1 MDAATCRIDL
11 AKSDGILRISAGGT
25 WETAQIAGVDPE
37 LRAVAREKPRAVRVD
52 LSGVDAIDT
61 AGAWVLA
68 RTAKSLRAQGAAVEF
83 TGARPEHQALIDAI
97 AASEHEPAPPRPQPH
112 SVIALLDR
120 TGHRVVMGLENL
132 GGLLS
137 FVGVTVVTG
146 ARALSHP
153 SRIRF
158 TALAVQI
165 ERGGL
170 DALPIVGLLSFLI
183 GIVLAYQGA
192 DQLRRFGAEIFVVN
206 LVGISILREMGILL
220 AAIVVA
226 GRSGSAYTAQIG
238 TMQVNE
244 EVDAMRAMG
253 LDPVEVL
260 VLPRVVALMIVMPL
274 ITVYADLMGIA
285 GGAIM
290 SWAALDLSFV
300 QFAERLRNAVPMWA
314 FWVGVI
320 KAPVFGALIALT
332 GCREGLKVS
341 GSAESVGL
349 QTTQSVVVSIFL
361 VIVADALFSIFFSLV
376 GI

>member
-1 MDAATCRIDL
+1 MDAASCRIEV
-11 AKSDGILRISAGGT
+11 AEGDGTLQISAAGA
-25 WETAQIAGVDPE
+25 WETAQLARVDPE
-37 LRAVAREKPRAVRVD
+37 LRAAALRPARAARID
-52 LSGVDAIDT
+52 LSRIESLDT
-61 AGAWVLA
+61 AGAWLVV
-68 RTAKSLRAQGAAVEF
+68 RTARALRARNVSVDLV
-83 TGARPEHQALIDAI
+83 GARPEHRELIDAI
-97 AASEHEPAPPRPQPH
+97 ASSRHEELRRLPRLPPL
-112 SVIALLDR
+112 IALLQR
-120 TGHRVVMGLENL
+120 TGQGVFVALDNL

-137 FVGVTVVTG
+137 FVGLTVVTG
-146 ARALSHP
+146 VRQLAHP

-158 TALAVQI
+158 TALAVQM

-183 GIVLAYQGA
+183 GVVLAYQGA

-206 LVGISILREMGILL
+206 LVGISILREMGIML

-226 GRSGSAYTAQIG
+226 GRSGSAFTAQIG

-244 EVDAMRAMG
+244 EVDAMRAIG

-260 VLPRVVALMIVMPL
+260 VLPRVLALVIVMPL

-285 GGAIM
+285 GGALM
-290 SWAALDLSFV
+290 SWATLDVSFA

-349 QTTQSVVVSIFL
+349 QTTMSVVISIFL
-361 VIVADALFSIFFSLV
+361 VIVADAIFSVFFSLV
-376 GI
+376 GV

>member
-1 MDAATCRIDL
+1 MDAATCRIEL
-11 AKSDGILRISAGGT
+11 ARSDGILRISAGGI
-25 WETAQIAGVDPE
+25 WETTQIARVDPE
-37 LRAVAREKPRAVRVD
+37 LRAVAREKPQAVRVD
-52 LSGVDAIDT
+52 LSGIQAIDT

-97 AASEHEPAPPRPQPH
+97 AASEHEAAAPRPHPH
-112 SVIALLDR
+112 SFVVLLDR
-120 TGHRVVMGLENL
+120 TGRRMVMALENL

-146 ARALSHP
+146 VRALARP
-153 SRIRF
+153 SRIRV

-170 DALPIVGLLSFLI
+170 DALPIIGLLSFLI

-260 VLPRVVALMIVMPL
+260 VLPRVAALMIVMPL

>member
-1 MDAATCRIDL
+1 MDAATCRIEL
-11 AKSDGILRISAGGT
+11 AKSDGILRISPAGT
-25 WETAQIAGVDPE
+25 WETSQIARVDPE
-37 LRAVAREKPRAVRVD
+37 LRAAARERPRAVQVD
-52 LSGVDAIDT
+52 LRGLESLDT
-61 AGAWVLA
+61 AGAWVLV

-83 TGARPEHQALIDAI
+83 SGARPEHQALIDAI
-97 AASEHEPAPPRPQPH
+97 AASEHEQLPARPHPH
-112 SVIALLDR
+112 TLLALLER
-120 TGHRVVMGLENL
+120 TGRGVFLALENM

-137 FVGVTVVTG
+137 FVGLTVVTG
-146 ARALSHP
+146 ARTLARP

-158 TALAVQI
+158 TALTVQI

-170 DALPIVGLLSFLI
+170 DAMPIVGLLSFLI

-206 LVGISILREMGILL
+206 LIGISILREMGIVLT
-220 AAIVVA
+220 AIVVA
-226 GRSGSAYTAQIG
+226 GRSGSAFTAQIG

-244 EVDAMRAMG
+244 EVDAMRAIG
-253 LDPVEVL
+253 LDPIEVL
-260 VLPRVVALMIVMPL
+260 VLPRVLALVIVMPL
-274 ITVYADLMGIA
+274 ITVYADLMGVA
-285 GGAIM
+285 GGALM
-290 SWAALDLSFV
+290 SWAVLDLSFV

-332 GCREGLKVS
+332 GCREGLKVT

-349 QTTQSVVVSIFL
+349 QTTQSVVLSIFL

-376 GI
+376 KI